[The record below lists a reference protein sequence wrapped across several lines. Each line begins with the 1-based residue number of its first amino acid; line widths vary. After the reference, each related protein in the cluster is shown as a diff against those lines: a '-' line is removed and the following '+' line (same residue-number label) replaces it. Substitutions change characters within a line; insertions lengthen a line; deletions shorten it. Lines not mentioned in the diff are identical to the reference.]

1 MLKFHNKL
9 RQKNTTS
16 VQVHIKRQKAVFK
29 KSKRQKRES
38 NIFLTCVG
46 TQNKS
51 QNEMIDKFFYAQS
64 DWCSSEGI
72 CLDMNFP
79 QRLERQ
85 IVLGTDIRQK
95 KTNKQRNEV
104 TLWIFK
110 QRKENQNKINHT
122 K

>member
-1 MLKFHNKL
+1 
-9 RQKNTTS
+9 
-16 VQVHIKRQKAVFK
+16 
-29 KSKRQKRES
+29 
-38 NIFLTCVG
+38 
-46 TQNKS
+46 
-51 QNEMIDKFFYAQS
+51 MIDKFFYAQS

-79 QRLERQ
+79 WRLERQ

-110 QRKENQNKINHT
+110 QRKVNQNKINHT

>member
-1 MLKFHNKL
+1 MF
-9 RQKNTTS
+9 RYI
-16 VQVHIKRQKAVFK
+16 VRDKRQFSK
-29 KSKRQKRES
+29 KNKRQKRES

-79 QRLERQ
+79 WRLERQ

-104 TLWIFK
+104 TL
-110 QRKENQNKINHT
+110 
-122 K
+122 